1 MKLVATIF
9 ERGIEAGLKVV
20 QPWAKKLDGWDF
32 SHQLS
37 GQPPPSRDL
46 ARLGRRVREP
56 SAHVAGVAG
65 WLLSIITS
73 HAPEDGCNRCAPAIA
88 DGCNGCAPA
97 ILPKMAAI

>member
-1 MKLVATIF
+1 MKLVASIF
-9 ERGIEAGLKVV
+9 ERWIEG
-20 QPWAKKLDGWDF
+20 GWLETCAAMGEKARWLVF
-32 SHQLS
+32 FLTSYPGS
-37 GQPPPSRDL
+37 PPL

-73 HAPEDGCNRCAPAIA
+73 HAPEDGCNRCAPAIV

>member
-20 QPWAKKLDGWDF
+20 QPWAKKLDDWDF
-32 SHQLS
+32 FLTSYLGT
-37 GQPPPSRDL
+37 GQPPSRE
-46 ARLGRRVREP
+46 AEAT
-56 SAHVAGVAG
+56 SAGAICGVAG